1 MKYQITAVRDLKLIL
16 KDLEPHVRDPRQLR
30 VGRDFKRMAMRP
42 RELLGNWLFCVVL
55 GKATGRNWTLSEDP
69 MGGDG
74 AMLDR
79 DAGTGFLTE
88 HVFIPPPANGNTKSV
103 EEQVIDAVSSK
114 AAKGIEY
121 ARGKTLVV
129 FSEAV
134 GNWFPNRA
142 ARAINGNH
150 AFDAVWALGL
160 EDVIERRYTYWVTR
174 LDPVHAPGWRVRIA
188 EEFNGW
194 DVEEIQ

>member
-1 MKYQITAVRDLKLIL
+1 VKYKITAVRDLTSIL
-16 KDLEPHVRDPRQLR
+16 KDLEPHIRDPRQLR
-30 VGRDFKRMAMRP
+30 VGRNFKRMAMRP

-69 MGGDG
+69 TGGDG

-88 HVFIPPPANGNTKSV
+88 HVFIPPPVEGNAKSV
-103 EEQVIDAVSSK
+103 EEQVIEAVVAK
-114 AAKGIEY
+114 AAKGREY

-134 GNWFPNRA
+134 GKWFPNRA
-142 ARAINGNH
+142 GKAIEGVH
-150 AFDAVWALGL
+150 QFDAAWALGL
-160 EDVIERRYTYWVTR
+160 EGVVDGRYIYWVTR
-174 LDPVHAPGWRVRIA
+174 LDPVHSPAWRIRVA
-188 EEFNGW
+188 EEFDGW
-194 DVEEIQ
+194 IVEEVQ